1 VETDQKRIEKM
12 IKKWEKAR
20 AVLKKSSKNY
30 QEAFARYHWTA
41 ADDGAKW
48 KRVIALRDK
57 ETAAFEKADAAWEAL
72 TKFVRK
78 RLR

>member
-1 VETDQKRIEKM
+1 VDTDQKRIDKL
-12 IKKWEKAR
+12 IKKWELVR
-20 AVLKKSSKNY
+20 AVLKKASKNY

-48 KRVIALRDK
+48 KRVLALRDK

-72 TKFVRK
+72 PGFVRK